1 MLTHY
6 IEISI
11 RPDPE
16 FTEQMLMSALLSKF
30 HRARVELKTLSLG
43 LGFPEYQR
51 LPRSLGSKVRIHGD
65 QTALDQ
71 LMALNWLRGMRD
83 HLLLRDISPVPEN
96 AEHCVFT
103 RKQFKTSAERI
114 RRRRMRRKGEEY
126 DQVRENVPDSMEQ
139 KPDLPFATLRSLS
152 TGQAFPLFINQGV
165 VCAEAK
171 QGSFNSYGLSAEATV
186 PWF

>member
-16 FTEQMLMSALLSKF
+16 FTEPMLMSALLSKF
-30 HRARVELKTLSLG
+30 HRARVELKALALG
-43 LGFPEYQR
+43 LSFPDYQR
-51 LPRSLGSKVRIHGD
+51 KPRTLGSKVRIHSD
-65 QTALDQ
+65 QESLEQ
-71 LMALNWLRGMRD
+71 LMKISWLSGMRD
-83 HLLLRDISPVPEN
+83 HLLIAEIVPVPDN
-96 AEHCVFT
+96 AKHCVFT

-152 TGQAFPLFINQGV
+152 TGQAFPLFIDQGV